1 MKNNSK
7 SKKSKIP
14 LCPTKN
20 ILIKKNINKIIPFLN
35 HWRQP
40 STPSSISSKN
50 IKINNSFS
58 IIDNNKYINNKNLS
72 NSSLKRSPFH
82 AFIPRNKS
90 HSENNIKK
98 QKIILIK
105 KINTGDKLSFNFNN
119 IKEYIIKKKEK
130 NNDRNINKKEKD
142 NSDLNNSHGMNNTKA
157 NTNSNTTIGISPI
170 FSDRNLKE
178 ENNKLNQIPKNS
190 RNPLEFTFGDNNFF
204 QNQIQY
210 DTKTLIKNNSFDV
223 ATISQLSIDK
233 NNIFQSVNGN
243 KYNYDKNNLTKNTIN
258 NIRVIKQKI
267 IINNKKRKEK
277 NSDSL
282 NYNYKNF
289 KSFSIEKDNKIKN
302 NNNNRISK
310 SITFH
315 NWPKLNY
322 HNNIN
327 NFEEFHKTPKISKQI
342 LNLIPVDKKYNLSK
356 KYKLIIKNQFE
367 NNKRNSDFMLNIST
381 KNKENKNNSYKFFNQ
396 YSNSTLTKTNKSSPK
411 LFLKHPSLKNL
422 FD

>member
-1 MKNNSK
+1 
-7 SKKSKIP
+7 
-14 LCPTKN
+14 
-20 ILIKKNINKIIPFLN
+20 
-35 HWRQP
+35 
-40 STPSSISSKN
+40 
-50 IKINNSFS
+50 
-58 IIDNNKYINNKNLS
+58 
-72 NSSLKRSPFH
+72 
-82 AFIPRNKS
+82 
-90 HSENNIKK
+90 
-98 QKIILIK
+98 
-105 KINTGDKLSFNFNN
+105 
-119 IKEYIIKKKEK
+119 
-130 NNDRNINKKEKD
+130 
-142 NSDLNNSHGMNNTKA
+142 MNNTKA

-178 ENNKLNQIPKNS
+178 ENNKLNQISKNS

-302 NNNNRISK
+302 NNNRISK

-327 NFEEFHKTPKISKQI
+327 NIEEFHKTPKISKQI
-342 LNLIPVDKKYNLSK
+342 LKLIPVDKKYNLSK